1 MTSLYRDNKDYGRDE
16 ARDMRRKNEESEKHK
31 STIAPEDKL
40 QQLGRRSLE
49 LTRHKTLL
57 N

>member
-40 QQLGRRSLE
+40 KQLGRRSLE